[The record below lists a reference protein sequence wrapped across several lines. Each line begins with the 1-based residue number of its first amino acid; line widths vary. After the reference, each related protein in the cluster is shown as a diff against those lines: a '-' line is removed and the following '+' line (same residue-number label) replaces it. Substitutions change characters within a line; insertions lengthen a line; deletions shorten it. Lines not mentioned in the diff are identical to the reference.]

1 MRNTNHGKGMLWLWR
16 IAGAGSLG
24 AGLALMRQQQL
35 FQPQED
41 WMLWTGCLLV
51 VLGVVLLA
59 GAASVRGRLLGPL
72 EQMQHFLTSGS
83 LEEIKE
89 KEMDEFRHQAREMEG
104 LAGEVA
110 RAAASRLE
118 EMNSQMNTL
127 RANADRQAQQVVRR
141 QLTEELCR
149 SALPQVLRDSPATAT
164 FALAGTVEKGREPS
178 CTYYDYFFIDA
189 GLLCIMVG
197 QVPGDGIAEAL
208 YMVVAQTAIRSRL
221 RMGRSLVETMVD
233 VNTQLYDQG
242 ARQPLCVLV
251 GTLDTASGQFT
262 YVNAGGAVPL
272 LMRNGERYEW
282 IRVPVYAPMGLNENV
297 SYRSNQLR
305 LRQGDR
311 LFLQTD
317 GLGDMQDAAGTPFRE
332 QELRAV
338 LNRSRSRTRTPEEIL
353 RFTAD
358 EAAAYCPADASRLG
372 YAALV
377 LEYLKGDKEL
387 AHCEVPAVPAA
398 AEQVTAFLNKRFAD
412 NGIQRRSYAPVAVL
426 VDELFAL
433 CCRSCEKVGSVT
445 VECGIAPDGQTVT
458 VRMSAPLKGVNPLKS
473 EGAPTANAVAFI
485 EDQAEYLTFKA
496 GEERDTLT
504 AVCFL
509 GEGSGL
515 DEI

>member
-1 MRNTNHGKGMLWLWR
+1 MRKTKHGKGMLWLWR
-16 IAGAGSLG
+16 SAGV
-24 AGLALMRQQQL
+24 LALGTGLVFLSEVQAPQARPVPAEWLLWAGWL
-35 FQPQED
+35 F
-41 WMLWTGCLLV
+41 LAAGI
-51 VLGVVLLA
+51 VLLA
-59 GAASVRGRLLGPL
+59 GAGSVQNRLLRPL
-72 EQMQHFLTSGS
+72 EQMRDFLTGIP
-83 LEEIKE
+83 LEI
-89 KEMDEFRHQAREMEG
+89 DAFRHQAREMDG
-104 LAGEVA
+104 LAGETA

-118 EMNSQMNTL
+118 ELNSQLYTL
-127 RANADRQAQQVVRR
+127 QADAERQARQAVRR

-149 SALPQVLRDSPATAT
+149 SALPQVLRDSPAAAA
-164 FALAGTVEKGREPS
+164 FALAGSVETGQALS

-189 GLLCIMVG
+189 GLLCVMVG

-221 RMGRSLVETMVD
+221 RMGRSLVEAMED

-242 ARQPLCVLV
+242 ARQALCALV
-251 GTLDTASGQFT
+251 GTLDTASGSFT
-262 YVNAGGAVPL
+262 YVNAGSAVPL

-282 IRVPVYAPMGLNENV
+282 VDAPVYAALGINENV

-311 LFLQTD
+311 LFLQTS
-317 GLGDMQDAAGTPFRE
+317 GLGEMQNAGGELFRE

-338 LNRSRSRTRTPEEIL
+338 LNRSRSKARTPEEIL

-358 EAAAYCPADASRLG
+358 EAAAYCQTDAGRIG

-387 AHCEVPAVPAA
+387 AHCEVPALPASA
-398 AEQVTAFLNKRFAD
+398 GQVTAFLNKRFAD
-412 NGIQRRSYAPVAVL
+412 NGIQRRNYASVAVL

-433 CCRSCEKVGSVT
+433 CCRRCEKGGSVM

-458 VRMSAPLKGVNPLKS
+458 VRMSAPLQGMNPL
-473 EGAPTANAVAFI
+473 EADDAPAASAAAFI
-485 EDQAEYLTFKA
+485 EERAEYLTFKP
-496 GEERDTLT
+496 GEGRDTLT

-509 GEGSGL
+509 GE
-515 DEI
+515 

>member
-1 MRNTNHGKGMLWLWR
+1 MRNNNHGKRMLWLWR
-16 IAGAGSLG
+16 GAGVTALVV
-24 AGLALMRQQQL
+24 GLAFLREEQIL
-35 FQPQED
+35 PSQPLSG
-41 WMLWTGCLLV
+41 WMLWAGWLFLAA
-51 VLGVVLLA
+51 GVVLLA
-59 GAASVRGRLLGPL
+59 GAASVKRRLLEPL
-72 EQMQHFLTSGS
+72 EEMEQFLTGDF
-83 LEEIKE
+83 LEI
-89 KEMDEFRHQAREMEG
+89 DEFRHKAREMDG

-110 RAAASRLE
+110 QAAAGRLE

-127 RANADRQAQQVVRR
+127 RANADREARQVVRF
-141 QLTEELCR
+141 QMTEELCR

-164 FALAGTVEKGREPS
+164 FTLAGCVEEGQTLS

-189 GLLCIMVG
+189 GLLCVMVG
-197 QVPGDGIAEAL
+197 QVPGDSIAEAL

-242 ARQPLCVLV
+242 ARQSLCALV
-251 GTLDTASGQFT
+251 GTLDTANGNFT

-282 IRVPVYAPMGLNENV
+282 INAPVYAALGLNENV

-311 LFLQTD
+311 LFLQTA
-317 GLGDMQDAAGTPFRE
+317 GLGEMTNEAGVPFRE

-338 LNRSRSRTRTPEEIL
+338 LNRSRSKTHTSGEIL

-358 EAAAYCPADASRLG
+358 EAATYCPQDASRIG

-387 AHCEVPAVPAA
+387 AHCEVPAVPASA
-398 AEQVTAFLNKRFAD
+398 GQVTAFLNKRFAD

-433 CCRSCEKVGSVT
+433 CCRGCKQGGSVI

-458 VRMSAPLKGVNPLKS
+458 VRMSAPLGGVNPLDEEDS
-473 EGAPTANAVAFI
+473 PTANAVTFI
-485 EDQAEYLTFKA
+485 EDRAEYLTFKA
-496 GEERDTLT
+496 GEDRDLLT

-509 GEGSGL
+509 GKESDL
-515 DEI
+515 DVF

>member
-1 MRNTNHGKGMLWLWR
+1 MRKTNHGRGMLWLWR
-16 IAGAGSLG
+16 AAGAAALAG
-24 AGLALMRQQQL
+24 GLALLQHQQL
-35 FQPQED
+35 YAPRSL
-41 WMLWTGCLLV
+41 WMLGTGWGLAAA
-51 VLGVVLLA
+51 GVVLLA
-59 GAASVRGRLLGPL
+59 GAASVRRRLLGPL
-72 EQMQHFLTSGS
+72 EQMLGFLTGS
-83 LEEIKE
+83 PLEE
-89 KEMDEFRHQAREMEG
+89 MDDFRRKAREMEG

-110 RAAASRLE
+110 RAAAARLE
-118 EMNSQMNTL
+118 EMNSEMVSL
-127 RANADRQAQQVVRR
+127 RASADRDAQQVVRR
-141 QLTEELCR
+141 QLTGELCR
-149 SALPQVLRDSPATAT
+149 SALPQVLRDSPATAAFT
-164 FALAGTVEKGREPS
+164 LAGCVEQGQAMS

-197 QVPGDGIAEAL
+197 QVPGEGMAQAL

-221 RMGRSLVETMVD
+221 RLGRSLVETMVD

-282 IRVPVYAPMGLNENV
+282 IDAPVYAALGLNQHV

-311 LFLQTD
+311 LFLQTA
-317 GLGDMQDAAGTPFRE
+317 GLGEMQDAGGTPFRE

-338 LNRSRSRTRTPEEIL
+338 LNRSRTKAHTPEEIL

-358 EAAAYCPADASRLG
+358 EAAAYCPDDSGRIG

-387 AHCEVPAVPAA
+387 AHCEVPAVPASA
-398 AEQVTAFLNKRFAD
+398 GEVTAFLNKRFAD
-412 NGIQRRSYAPVAVL
+412 NGIQRRSYAPVAVV

-433 CCRSCEKVGSVT
+433 CCRGCAPGGTVM
-445 VECGIAPDGQTVT
+445 VECGIAPDGETVT
-458 VRMSAPLKGVNPLKS
+458 VRMSAPLQGVNPLEAS
-473 EGAPTANAVAFI
+473 DPPAANAAAFV
-485 EDQAEYLTFKA
+485 EDQAEYLTFKP

-509 GEGSGL
+509 GEGL
-515 DEI
+515 